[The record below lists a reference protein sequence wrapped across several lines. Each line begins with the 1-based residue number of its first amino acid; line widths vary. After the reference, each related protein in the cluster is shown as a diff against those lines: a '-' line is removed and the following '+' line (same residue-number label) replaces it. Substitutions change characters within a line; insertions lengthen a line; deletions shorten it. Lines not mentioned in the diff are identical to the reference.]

1 MTETSPA
8 GTNLPLKGPPKP
20 GSIGIPMPG
29 VELDIVSL
37 DEPRRVLGVRETGEL
52 RVRGLN
58 VSRGY

>member
-1 MTETSPA
+1 
-8 GTNLPLKGPPKP
+8 
-20 GSIGIPMPG
+20 MPG

-58 VSRGY
+58 VSRGYWNKPKETAEAFTPDGFLTGDIGY